1 MTEKDW
7 REKLAAEGFE
17 TIDVGTD
24 PAGMEY
30 PSHSHET
37 YVEHVILSGEMT
49 LTIEG
54 ETRILK
60 AGDTCLRRQGWGAP
74 AGAVHSAKIGSEGC
88 TYLIGEK

>member
-1 MTEKDW
+1 MPTEKIW
-7 REKLAAEGFE
+7 REKLTAEGFK

-24 PAGMEY
+24 PAGLEY
-30 PSHSHET
+30 PPHKHDT
-37 YVEHVILSGEMT
+37 YVEHVVLTGEMT

-60 AGDTCLRRQGWGAP
+60 AGDRWGAP
-74 AGAVHSAKIGSEGC
+74 AGAVHSAKIGPSGC